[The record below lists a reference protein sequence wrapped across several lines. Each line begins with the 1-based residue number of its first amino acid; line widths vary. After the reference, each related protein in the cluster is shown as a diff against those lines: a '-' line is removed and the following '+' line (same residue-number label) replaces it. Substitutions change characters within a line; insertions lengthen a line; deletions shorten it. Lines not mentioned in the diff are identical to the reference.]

1 VVDFDVE
8 FRHLGGSRS
17 ILTINGKETSDHPLH
32 IQVVEIDTS
41 SLDASSLD
49 TQSVIRLNHIQN
61 LRSNQDSLETK
72 PATIPKTINVVDADT
87 LSALDLENWAL
98 EYAYNFGKNYNPQG
112 MSFLIG
118 CEYAALRL
126 PYVEFLLRPHTLRC

>member
-1 VVDFDVE
+1 MIDFDVE

-32 IQVVEIDTS
+32 IQVVEID
-41 SLDASSLD
+41 ASSLD

-61 LRSNQDSLETK
+61 LGSRQDSLETN
-72 PATIPKTINVVDADT
+72 PSTIPKSINAIDADT
-87 LSALDLENWAL
+87 LSELDLENWAL

-126 PYVEFLLRPHTLRC
+126 PNVELLLPPHTLHC